1 MAWMAWVFTLV
12 ATGLLAL
19 NLPEAGYVLLVA
31 SLAIQLL
38 VITQRRREV
47 FLALDKNEP
56 ALVNLPPDNTPQ
68 LNVLSRVM
76 TAWQQQIQVAS
87 DLIQHN
93 IEGLIK
99 PFNDMTSRMRQEN
112 QASLSLF
119 GADNSDSVMTRTL
132 DETQVKLAS
141 VIDAFHSGLTHK
153 AELQHTIDDL
163 AQYMDEMKKMAGA
176 VQVLASQTN
185 LLALN
190 AAIEAAR
197 AGEAGRGFAVVADEV
212 RTLSGKSGETGRDI
226 GKKIEAITAA
236 IQATINA
243 AERLVQHDESN
254 LQLLDRSVNEV
265 TERLGEEINLLHDA
279 GHRLHLL
286 SCETENNI
294 EQIIIKLQFQD
305 RVNQI
310 LYHLQTDMNN
320 IAGKVDDNLEQLDE
334 NNWKKEF
341 QKRFSTEEE
350 YQGRISHT
358 TNSDITFF

>member
-1 MAWMAWVFTLV
+1 MPWIAWGFTLIG
-12 ATGLLAL
+12 TCLLAFSF
-19 NLPEAGYVLLVA
+19 PEAGYGF
-31 SLAIQLL
+31 LAISLVLQLL
-38 VITQRRREV
+38 VLNQQRKKVLPVEDKIDPLPLDEV
-47 FLALDKNEP
+47 SLKK
-56 ALVNLPPDNTPQ
+56 PQ
-68 LNVLSRVM
+68 LGVLSRVM
-76 TAWQQQIQVAS
+76 AAWEQQIQVAS

-93 IEGLIK
+93 IEGLIQ
-99 PFNDMTSRMRQEN
+99 PFNDMTSRMREEN
-112 QASLSLF
+112 QSSLSLF
-119 GADNSDSVMTRTL
+119 GTDNSDSVMTRTL
-132 DETQVKLAS
+132 DDTQVKLAS
-141 VIDAFHSGLTHK
+141 VIEAFHSGLTHK
-153 AELQHTIDDL
+153 AELQHTIADL

-310 LYHLQTDMNN
+310 LHHLQTDIVN
-320 IAGKVDDNLEQLDE
+320 IAGTVDNNLEQLDE
-334 NNWKKEF
+334 NSWKQEF

-350 YQGRISHT
+350 YQGRISRS

>member
-1 MAWMAWVFTLV
+1 
-12 ATGLLAL
+12 
-19 NLPEAGYVLLVA
+19 
-31 SLAIQLL
+31 
-38 VITQRRREV
+38 
-47 FLALDKNEP
+47 
-56 ALVNLPPDNTPQ
+56 
-68 LNVLSRVM
+68 
-76 TAWQQQIQVAS
+76 
-87 DLIQHN
+87 
-93 IEGLIK
+93 
-99 PFNDMTSRMRQEN
+99 
-112 QASLSLF
+112 
-119 GADNSDSVMTRTL
+119 
-132 DETQVKLAS
+132 
-141 VIDAFHSGLTHK
+141 
-153 AELQHTIDDL
+153 
-163 AQYMDEMKKMAGA
+163 MAGA

-279 GHRLHLL
+279 GHRLHNL

-310 LYHLQTDMNN
+310 LHHLQTDIVN
-320 IAGKVDDNLEQLDE
+320 IAGTVDDNLEQLDE
-334 NNWKKEF
+334 NNWKREF

>member
-1 MAWMAWVFTLV
+1 M
-12 ATGLLAL
+12 
-19 NLPEAGYVLLVA
+19 
-31 SLAIQLL
+31 
-38 VITQRRREV
+38 
-47 FLALDKNEP
+47 
-56 ALVNLPPDNTPQ
+56 
-68 LNVLSRVM
+68 
-76 TAWQQQIQVAS
+76 
-87 DLIQHN
+87 
-93 IEGLIK
+93 
-99 PFNDMTSRMRQEN
+99 
-112 QASLSLF
+112 
-119 GADNSDSVMTRTL
+119 
-132 DETQVKLAS
+132 
-141 VIDAFHSGLTHK
+141 
-153 AELQHTIDDL
+153 
-163 AQYMDEMKKMAGA
+163 
-176 VQVLASQTN
+176 
-185 LLALN
+185 N

-279 GHRLHLL
+279 GHRLHNL

-310 LYHLQTDMNN
+310 LHHLQTDIVN
-320 IAGKVDDNLEQLDE
+320 IAGTVDDNLEQLDE
-334 NNWKKEF
+334 NSWKREF

>member
-1 MAWMAWVFTLV
+1 
-12 ATGLLAL
+12 
-19 NLPEAGYVLLVA
+19 
-31 SLAIQLL
+31 
-38 VITQRRREV
+38 VITQ
-47 FLALDKNEP
+47 
-56 ALVNLPPDNTPQ
+56 
-68 LNVLSRVM
+68 
-76 TAWQQQIQVAS
+76 
-87 DLIQHN
+87 
-93 IEGLIK
+93 
-99 PFNDMTSRMRQEN
+99 
-112 QASLSLF
+112 
-119 GADNSDSVMTRTL
+119 TL
-132 DETQVKLAS
+132 DETQVKLAA
-141 VIDAFHSGLTHK
+141 VIEAFHSGLTHK
-153 AELQHTIDDL
+153 AELQHTIADL

-310 LYHLQTDMNN
+310 LHHLQTDIVN
-320 IAGKVDDNLEQLDE
+320 IAGTVDDNLEQLDE
-334 NNWKKEF
+334 NNWKQEF

>member
-1 MAWMAWVFTLV
+1 MPWIGWGFSLIGAAFFALDFPLFGYIFLAVSLIAQSINLYQQQTKTPLEEKIDPLPIDLV
-12 ATGLLAL
+12 A
-19 NLPEAGYVLLVA
+19 V
-31 SLAIQLL
+31 Q
-38 VITQRRREV
+38 
-47 FLALDKNEP
+47 K
-56 ALVNLPPDNTPQ
+56 PQ
-68 LNVLSRVM
+68 FGVLSRVM
-76 TAWQQQIQVAS
+76 AAWEQQIHVAA

-93 IEGLIK
+93 IEGLIQ
-99 PFNDMTSRMRQEN
+99 PFNNMTSRMREEN
-112 QASLSLF
+112 QSSLSLF
-119 GADNSDSVMTRTL
+119 GADNSDSVMTKTL
-132 DETQVKLAS
+132 DETQIKLAS

-153 AELQHTIDDL
+153 ADLQHTIADL

-226 GKKIEAITAA
+226 GNKIEAITAA

-254 LQLLDRSVNEV
+254 LKLLDRSVNEV
-265 TERLGEEINLLHDA
+265 TERLSEEINLLHDA

-286 SCETENNI
+286 SCETEQNI
-294 EQIIIKLQFQD
+294 EQIVIKLQFQD

-310 LYHLQTDMNN
+310 LHHLQTDIVN
-320 IAGKVDDNLEQLDE
+320 IAGTVENNVELLDE
-334 NNWKKEF
+334 NSWKSAF

-350 YQGRISHT
+350 YKGRISHT